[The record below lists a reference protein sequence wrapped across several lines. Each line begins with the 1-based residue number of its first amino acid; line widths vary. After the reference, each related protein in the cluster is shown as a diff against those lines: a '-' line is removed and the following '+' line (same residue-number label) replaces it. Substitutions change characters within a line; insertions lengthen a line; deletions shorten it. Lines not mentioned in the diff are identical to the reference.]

1 MIKNVALYPHFDA
14 SGELTLKVK
23 VWTHKG
29 FFTASVP
36 TGTSKGSNEA
46 KNVPVGKATKV
57 FPHLRKNLIG
67 LDENDWT
74 TADEIIKQSD
84 SEEKFG
90 TLGSS
95 MALGCSIAIARAAT
109 EGELWR
115 LEGPKKRMEFPFP
128 ISNVIGG
135 GLHGGNTSWQEF
147 LIIPH
152 RAKNPLEASRTNYE
166 VWKYIGGELER
177 RKLVSGR
184 NLENA
189 WMSKMDEYQT
199 LDFLS
204 EIAEQWDLRLGLDV
218 AASSFW
224 NGKEYVYRNCGKRMS
239 PEQHLDFLV
248 DAVKKYGIYYVE
260 DPFHEEDF
268 WMSMELMKALPSSLI
283 VGDDLFCTNLERLKK
298 CRKLGC
304 ANGIILKP
312 NQIGTLYDA
321 FRTADYALKNG
332 IHSIASHRSRET
344 FDDWISDLSL
354 LWKSPLIKIGC
365 RGFDTAK
372 HNRLIE
378 LWNDVPDCQ
387 MAVLPLQSSK

>member
-1 MIKNVALYPHFDA
+1 MIKNVAVYPHFDA
-14 SGELTLKVK
+14 SGGLTLKVK
-23 VWTHKG
+23 IWTHRD

-36 TGTSKGSNEA
+36 TGTSTGSNEA
-46 KNVPVGKATKV
+46 KNVPVKKAVGV

-67 LDENDWT
+67 LDENDWM
-74 TADEIIKQSD
+74 TADKIIKQSD
-84 SEEKFG
+84 REEKFG

-95 MALGCSIAIARAAT
+95 LALGCSIAVARAAT

-115 LEGPKKRMEFPFP
+115 LEGPKKRMGFPLP
-128 ISNVIGG
+128 VSNVIGG
-135 GLHGGNTSWQEF
+135 GLHGGDTSWQEF

-152 RAKNPLEASRTNYE
+152 RAKTPLEASRTNYE
-166 VWKYIGGELER
+166 IWKYVGEELG
-177 RKLVSGR
+177 RKGLLSGR

-189 WMSKMDEYQT
+189 WMSKMDEYRT

-204 EIAEQWDLRLGLDV
+204 EIAEQWDVKLGVDI

-224 NGKEYVYRNCGKRMS
+224 DGKEYVYRNYKKGMN
-239 PEQHLDFLV
+239 PERHLDFLA
-248 DAVKKYGIYYVE
+248 DIIKKYGIYYVE
-260 DPFHEEDF
+260 DPFQEEDF
-268 WMSMELMKALPSSLI
+268 WMFMELRKALPSRLI
-283 VGDDLFCTNLERLKK
+283 VGDDLLCTNLERLKK

-312 NQIGTLYDA
+312 NQIGTLYDT
-321 FRTADYALKNG
+321 FRAAEFAWDNG

-344 FDDWISDLSL
+344 FDDWLSDLSL

-365 RGFDTAK
+365 LGFDTAK

-378 LWNDVPDCQ
+378 LWNDVPGPH
-387 MAVLPLQSSK
+387 MTGLP